1 MSFAIYRTAKLKS
14 MGEIGGS
21 LSHTY
26 RTRPTPNADENKLH
40 LNKHIFETYNQ
51 CFDALKNAIPEKRRS
66 NAVLCVEHL
75 ITASPDWNGWGT
87 EKESE
92 FFKKSVEFLNKKYG
106 KENVI
111 ACSIHRDETTP
122 HLIVYIVPIDEK
134 GGLNAKKWLGGRSK
148 LSQTQTEFANEV
160 KHFGLERGLEN
171 SKARHKTIKQFYA
184 EIEKPT
190 PKLKNKNA
198 LITGAGKGIG
208 KAIALALAKE
218 GVNVILVARTQEEI
232 DIVATK
238 ARSLRVKALA
248 ITADVADIN
257 SVNTAVEK
265 ALKEFGTIDILINNA
280 GIAAFG
286 KFLELEPTDWER
298 IIQVNL
304 MGTYYVTRA
313 VLPKMIERQTG
324 DIINISST
332 AGLNGNAMTSA
343 YSASKFAVL
352 GLTDSLMQEVRKH
365 NIRVT
370 ALTPSTVAT
379 NMAKDLNLT
388 DGNPDKVMQAED
400 MAELIIAQLKLNRRV
415 FIKNSS
421 IWSTNP

>member
-1 MSFAIYRTAKLKS
+1 MT
-14 MGEIGGS
+14 
-21 LSHTY
+21 
-26 RTRPTPNADENKLH
+26 D
-40 LNKHIFETYNQ
+40 
-51 CFDALKNAIPEKRRS
+51 
-66 NAVLCVEHL
+66 
-75 ITASPDWNGWGT
+75 
-87 EKESE
+87 
-92 FFKKSVEFLNKKYG
+92 
-106 KENVI
+106 
-111 ACSIHRDETTP
+111 
-122 HLIVYIVPIDEK
+122 
-134 GGLNAKKWLGGRSK
+134 
-148 LSQTQTEFANEV
+148 
-160 KHFGLERGLEN
+160 
-171 SKARHKTIKQFYA
+171 
-184 EIEKPT
+184 
-190 PKLKNKNA
+190 LKNKNA

-218 GVNVILVARTQEEI
+218 GVNIILVARTQEEI
-232 DIVATK
+232 DSVAAK
-238 ARSLRVKALA
+238 VRSLRVKALA

-265 ALKEFGTIDILINNA
+265 ALAEFGTIDILINNA

-313 VLPKMIERQTG
+313 VLPNMIERQTG

-332 AGLNGNAMTSA
+332 AGLSGNALTSA

-352 GLTDSLMQEVRKH
+352 GLTESLMQEVRKY

-379 NMAKDLNLT
+379 DMAKELKLT
-388 DGNPDKVMQAED
+388 DGNPEKVMQAED